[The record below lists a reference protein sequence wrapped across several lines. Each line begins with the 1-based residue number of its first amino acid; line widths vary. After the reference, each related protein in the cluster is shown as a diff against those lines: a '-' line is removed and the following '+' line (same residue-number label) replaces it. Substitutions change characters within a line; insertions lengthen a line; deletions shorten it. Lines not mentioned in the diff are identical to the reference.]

1 MKSRVT
7 NVVVVGGMLIG
18 LMACNGQKWSEQ
30 QVDSFVLVTQEDG
43 PTLSYSP
50 QSGVKLLTEDGY
62 AFKDLNRND
71 SLDAYE
77 DWRLTPQER
86 AADLASKLSKEEIAG
101 LMLYSS
107 HQAVPSAELTLP
119 N

>member
-1 MKSRVT
+1 MNRKSRVS

-30 QVDSFVLVTQEDG
+30 QVDSFMLVTQKEG

-50 QSGVKLLTEDGY
+50 QSGVKLLTADGY

-71 SLDAYE
+71 
-77 DWRLTPQER
+77 
-86 AADLASKLSKEEIAG
+86 
-101 LMLYSS
+101 
-107 HQAVPSAELTLP
+107 
-119 N
+119 